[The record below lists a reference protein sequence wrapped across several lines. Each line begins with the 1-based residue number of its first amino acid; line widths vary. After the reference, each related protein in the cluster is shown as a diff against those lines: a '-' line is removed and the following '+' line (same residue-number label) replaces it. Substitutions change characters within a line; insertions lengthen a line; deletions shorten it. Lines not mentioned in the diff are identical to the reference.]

1 MATKSAT
8 VESTMA
14 KLEEA
19 KKQAETKAV
28 ATEVKEVKE
37 TAKKEATP
45 KKAAPKKET
54 AVKKEAAPKKE
65 AASKKAATPKKT
77 VAKTESKFYIEF
89 AGGQIE
95 AQAIMDRAKEVC
107 GKKTI
112 KTLNVYYQPENGMVY
127 FTADGEEGSFAY

>member
-37 TAKKEATP
+37 TAKK
-45 KKAAPKKET
+45 KADPKKET
-54 AVKKEAAPKKE
+54 AVKKESAPKKE
-65 AASKKAATPKKT
+65 AAPKKAATPKKT

>member
-37 TAKKEATP
+37 TAKKEETP
-45 KKAAPKKET
+45 
-54 AVKKEAAPKKE
+54 
-65 AASKKAATPKKT
+65 KKAATPKKT